1 MEILKKAIFFILRKI
16 KKILILPK
24 KIKIS
29 KNTKTKI
36 NDNESK
42 NISINIYKNEECEI
56 SKNKFK

>member
-1 MEILKKAIFFILRKI
+1 MEIVKKAVLFILRNI
-16 KKILILPK
+16 KKILIIPK

-29 KNTKTKI
+29 KNTKTRI
-36 NDNESK
+36 NDNESE